1 MAKKKKDNDDVK
13 KGRPKGS
20 KNKKSVGRPKGSKKK
35 KSVGRPKGSKNKKSV
50 GRPKGSKNKKA
61 VGRPKGSKNKKTT
74 ANSKKKGFGSTS
86 AYNRVRKLLWA
97 NFKED
102 FNSYREFISNQID
115 EQGNK
120 IPKSSVPSL
129 IYAQC
134 KDIQCTDEDILNIY
148 LSTRGQEQGEIP
160 LIPDS
165 LFAPQPYWT
174 LITENFYDGLDERL
188 YIVSPMLLNAPPFF
202 LAILGEDRCLNANNE
217 IVDLSQCEE
226 RGNRLVQGKKYR
238 FKSFVDYCN
247 FLATLGDV
255 EIDSY
260 NAPHWKF
267 TGNEENPLQAYWNE
281 QLQRW
286 EIEIVPCINDE
297 FGTIDD
303 FGFNPDDLTPEPPDD
318 FELPT
323 PPDQPEPDEPDE
335 PDEPTR
341 TIEQVQ
347 IEQVEKTG
355 KLERLEMKKAGIL
368 KELDAY
374 INMGERGNTLLENA
388 IDRLEKVNEQIDQI
402 D

>member
-13 KGRPKGS
+13 K
-20 KNKKSVGRPKGSKKK
+20 KKPTKKRKVGRPKKRGRKKKYYKPKKK
-35 KSVGRPKGSKNKKSV
+35 KS
-50 GRPKGSKNKKA
+50 
-61 VGRPKGSKNKKTT
+61 T

-86 AYNRVRKLLWA
+86 GYNRVRKLLWA
-97 NFKED
+97 SYKED
-102 FNSYREFISNQID
+102 FTSYREFISNKFD

-120 IPKSSVPSL
+120 IPKSSVPSI

-148 LSTRGQEQGEIP
+148 LSTRGQEQGDIP

-267 TGNEENPLQAYWNE
+267 VGNEDNLTQAYWNE
-281 QLQRW
+281 ELQRW

-297 FGTIDD
+297 LGTIDS

-323 PPDQPEPDEPDE
+323 PPEQPDPDEPDE

-341 TIEQVQ
+341 TLEQVQ

-368 KELDAY
+368 KELDTY
-374 INMGERGNTLLENA
+374 INMGERGNSLLEGA
-388 IDRLEKVNEQIDQI
+388 IDRLEKLNDEINRID
-402 D
+402 